1 MEIRPHSLD
10 ELQQA
15 AGLRFN
21 DSALL
26 QRAFVH
32 RSYLHEAVGETDLE
46 DNQRLEF
53 LGDAAL
59 SLIASELVFN
69 LYPQWREGELTSLRS
84 ALVKRETLS
93 RFAKELR
100 LGDYLLLGRGEE
112 ANGGRNRHTTLCD
125 TYEAFI
131 GALYLDQGSAA
142 LRSFL
147 EPRLLAEIER
157 VAQHALDKD
166 PKSRLQEWVQAAMGQ
181 TPRYRTVHT
190 EGPDHAR
197 LFIRQV
203 TIGKQPYGVG
213 RGQSKQEAEQAA
225 AAMALF
231 RLGQTDA
238 DEPDSGL
245 AEECELASMA
255 AANPTGEGRP

>member
-1 MEIRPHSLD
+1 MENRLNRLN
-10 ELQQA
+10 ELEA
-15 AGLRFN
+15 AVGVRFN
-21 DSALL
+21 DRALL

-32 RSYLHEAVGETDLE
+32 RSYLHEADEETELQ

-53 LGDAAL
+53 LGDAVL
-59 SLIASELVFN
+59 SFIVSELLFRR
-69 LYPQWREGELTSLRS
+69 YPERREGDLTNLRS

-112 ANGGRNRHTTLCD
+112 ENGGRGRHTTLCD

-131 GALYLDQGSAA
+131 GAFFLDQGTAA
-142 LRSFL
+142 LRKFL
-147 EPRLLAEIER
+147 EPRLMAEIDR
-157 VAQHALDKD
+157 VAPHALTKD

-181 TPRYRTVHT
+181 TPRYKTVHT

-197 LFIRQV
+197 LFTRQV
-203 TIGKQPYGVG
+203 TIGKQPIGVG
-213 RGQSKQEAEQAA
+213 QGQSKQEAEQAA

-231 RLGQTDA
+231 RLGQTSPGY
-238 DEPDSGL
+238 EDSGL
-245 AEECELASMA
+245 AEEYELASVEMKS
-255 AANPTGEGRP
+255 EQ

>member
-1 MEIRPHSLD
+1 MENGLHKLKTL
-10 ELQQA
+10 EA
-15 AGLRFN
+15 ALGVRFN
-21 DSALL
+21 ECALL

-32 RSYLHEAVGETDLE
+32 RSYLHEADEETELQ

-53 LGDAAL
+53 LGDAVL
-59 SLIASELVFN
+59 SFIVSELLFRR
-69 LYPQWREGELTSLRS
+69 YPERREGDLTNLRS

-112 ANGGRNRHTTLCD
+112 ENGGRGRHTTLCD

-131 GALYLDQGSAA
+131 GAFFLDQGTAA
-142 LRSFL
+142 LRKFV
-147 EPRLLAEIER
+147 EPRLMAEIDR
-157 VAQHALDKD
+157 VAHHALTKD

-181 TPRYRTVHT
+181 TPRYKTVHT

-197 LFIRQV
+197 LFTRQV
-203 TIGKQPYGVG
+203 TIGKQPIGVG
-213 RGQSKQEAEQAA
+213 QGQSKQEAEQAA

-231 RLGQTDA
+231 RLGQTSPGY
-238 DEPDSGL
+238 EDSGL
-245 AEECELASMA
+245 AEEYELASVEMEER
-255 AANPTGEGRP
+255 EGDE

>member
-1 MEIRPHSLD
+1 MEFEHDSWN
-10 ELQQA
+10 ELEGA
-15 AGLRFN
+15 VGVRFN
-21 DSALL
+21 DRALL

-32 RSYLHEAVGETDLE
+32 RSYLHEADEETDLQ

-53 LGDAAL
+53 LGDAVL
-59 SLIASELVFN
+59 SFIVSELLFRHFSER
-69 LYPQWREGELTSLRS
+69 REGELTNLRS

-93 RFAKELR
+93 RFARELG

-112 ANGGRNRHTTLCD
+112 ESGGRGRRTTLCD

-131 GALYLDQGSAA
+131 GALYLDQGLSA
-142 LRSFL
+142 LREFL
-147 EPRLLAEIER
+147 EPRLIEEIGR
-157 VAQHALDKD
+157 VAQHALTKD

-197 LFIRQV
+197 LFTRQV

-213 RGQSKQEAEQAA
+213 QGQSKQEAEQAA

-231 RLGQTDA
+231 RLGQTTPGY
-238 DEPDSGL
+238 EDSGL
-245 AEECELASMA
+245 AEEYELASVEM
-255 AANPTGEGRP
+255 EEMESER

>member
-1 MEIRPHSLD
+1 MENGLHKLKTL
-10 ELQQA
+10 EA
-15 AGLRFN
+15 ALGVRFN
-21 DSALL
+21 ECALL

-32 RSYLHEAVGETDLE
+32 RSYLHEADEETELQ

-53 LGDAAL
+53 LGDAVL
-59 SLIASELVFN
+59 SFIVSELLFRR
-69 LYPQWREGELTSLRS
+69 YPERREGDLTNLRS

-112 ANGGRNRHTTLCD
+112 ENGGRGRHTTLCD

-131 GALYLDQGSAA
+131 GAFFLDQGTAA
-142 LRSFL
+142 LRKFV
-147 EPRLLAEIER
+147 EPRLMAEIDR
-157 VAQHALDKD
+157 VAHHALTKD

-181 TPRYRTVHT
+181 TPRYKTVHT

-197 LFIRQV
+197 LFTRQV
-203 TIGKQPYGVG
+203 TIGKQPIGVG
-213 RGQSKQEAEQAA
+213 QGQSKQEAEQAA

-231 RLGQTDA
+231 RLGQTSPGY
-238 DEPDSGL
+238 EDSGL
-245 AEECELASMA
+245 AEEYELASVEMKS
-255 AANPTGEGRP
+255 EQ

>member
-1 MEIRPHSLD
+1 MESKLYTLD
-10 ELQQA
+10 KLEEA
-15 AGLRFN
+15 VGLRFN
-21 DSALL
+21 DHALL

-32 RSYLHEAVGETDLE
+32 RSYLHEADEETDLQ

-53 LGDAAL
+53 LGDAVL
-59 SLIASELVFN
+59 SFIVSELLFR
-69 LYPQWREGELTSLRS
+69 LYPQRREGELTNLRS

-93 RFAKELR
+93 RFATDLR

-112 ANGGRNRHTTLCD
+112 ENGGRRRHTTLCD
-125 TYEAFI
+125 TYEAFL
-131 GALYLDQGSAA
+131 GALYLDQGATA
-142 LRSFL
+142 LRNFL

-157 VAQHALDKD
+157 VAPHALTKD
-166 PKSRLQEWVQAAMGQ
+166 PKSRLQEWVQATMGQ
-181 TPRYRTVHT
+181 TPRYKTVHT

-213 RGQSKQEAEQAA
+213 QGQSKQEAEQAA

-231 RLGQTDA
+231 RLGQTIPGY
-238 DEPDSGL
+238 EDSGL
-245 AEECELASMA
+245 AEKYELAFG
-255 AANPTGEGRP
+255 GEMKKMTAGE

>member
-1 MEIRPHSLD
+1 M
-10 ELQQA
+10 ELQHDSLNELEEA
-15 AGLRFN
+15 VGVRFN
-21 DSALL
+21 DRALL

-32 RSYLHEAVGETDLE
+32 RSYLHEAEDDSQLQ

-53 LGDAAL
+53 LGDAVL
-59 SLIASELVFN
+59 SFVVSELLFRR
-69 LYPQWREGELTSLRS
+69 YPERREGELTNLRS

-93 RFAKELR
+93 RFARELG
-100 LGDYLLLGRGEE
+100 LGDSLLLGRGEE
-112 ANGGRNRHTTLCD
+112 ESGGRGRHTTLCD

-131 GALYLDQGSAA
+131 GAFYLDQGLSA
-142 LRSFL
+142 LRQFL
-147 EPRLLAEIER
+147 EPRLIEEIGR
-157 VAQHALDKD
+157 VAQHALTKD

-197 LFIRQV
+197 LFTRQV

-213 RGQSKQEAEQAA
+213 QGQSKQEAEQAA

-231 RLGQTDA
+231 RLGQTIHGY
-238 DEPDSGL
+238 EDSGL
-245 AEECELASMA
+245 AEEYELASVEM
-255 AANPTGEGRP
+255 EEMKSER